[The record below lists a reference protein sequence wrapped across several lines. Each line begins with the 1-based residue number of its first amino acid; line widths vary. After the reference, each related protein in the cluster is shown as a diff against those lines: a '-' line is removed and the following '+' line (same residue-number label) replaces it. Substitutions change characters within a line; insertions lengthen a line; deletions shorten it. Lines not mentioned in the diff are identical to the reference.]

1 MPLAAWRSLA
11 LRRERE
17 AASGILCWRWP
28 QTLVGCAASLLF
40 FSIKG
45 ERSMRQLFAVTV
57 ILLVVGQFQ
66 AATDDAAKVK
76 VEGVHLCCGACAK
89 AVTEVLKDA
98 KVDKVNVDRPNKT
111 VTFEAMPA
119 DAEKAIKA
127 LYDAGFAG
135 KATIGA
141 KAFEVKAKAP
151 DLQADA
157 IVVKNVHVCCGQC
170 TAGIKALFKDMNG
183 VTVDVPKEKAVRKD
197 ITVSGKGLTAEQVLK
212 TLNDGGFNGVIEAK
226 K

>member
-1 MPLAAWRSLA
+1 
-11 LRRERE
+11 
-17 AASGILCWRWP
+17 
-28 QTLVGCAASLLF
+28 
-40 FSIKG
+40 
-45 ERSMRQLFAVTV
+45 MRQLFAVTV
-57 ILLVVGQFQ
+57 VLLVVGQFQ

-76 VEGVHLCCGACAK
+76 VEGVHLCCPACGK
-89 AVTEVLKDA
+89 AVTEVLKNA
-98 KVDKVNVDRPNKT
+98 KVDKINIDRPNKT

-135 KATIGA
+135 KSTIGD

-151 DLQADA
+151 DVKGDE
-157 IVVKNVHVCCGQC
+157 ITVKNVHLCCGQC
-170 TAGIKALFKDMNG
+170 ITGVKGLFKDQKITVTGKG
-183 VTVDVPKEKAVRKD
+183 VLRDM
-197 ITVSGKGLTAEQVLK
+197 TVSGKELTAEQVLK

>member
-1 MPLAAWRSLA
+1 MPLAASRSLA
-11 LRRERE
+11 LRSERK
-17 AASGILCWRWP
+17 AASGNLCLRSP
-28 QTLVGCAASLLF
+28 ETLVGCAASLMF

-45 ERSMRQLFAVTV
+45 GASMRQLFAVTV
-57 ILLVVGQFQ
+57 VLLVVGQFQ

-76 VEGVHLCCGACAK
+76 IDGVHLCCGQCGK
-89 AVTEVLKDA
+89 AVTEVLKNA
-98 KVDKVNVDRPNKT
+98 KVDKINIDRPNKT

-135 KATIGA
+135 KATIGD

-151 DLQADA
+151 DIKGDE
-157 IVVKNVHVCCGQC
+157 ITVKNVHLCCGQC
-170 TAGIKALFKDMNG
+170 ITGVKGLFKDQKIT
-183 VTVDVPKEKAVRKD
+183 VTGKGTLRDM
-197 ITVSGKGLTAEQVLK
+197 TVSGKDLTAEQVLK